1 MARFHIPEKEKCPSN
16 GYTVKYGKDMIDLFC
31 DNPKKYKSLD
41 VYIGAINDAI
51 TIYKYSEYISRDW
64 IEYVINTLSK
74 YIER

>member
-1 MARFHIPEKEKCPSN
+1 
-16 GYTVKYGKDMIDLFC
+16 MIDLFC